1 MVVVLVDAGAAV
13 LMKTRSFHVTNHI
26 FCGFLVVL
34 SGMMQY
40 IDRIC
45 Q

>member
-13 LMKTRSFHVTNHI
+13 LMKAKSLHLTNLHT

-34 SGMMQY
+34 SGMM
-40 IDRIC
+40 
-45 Q
+45 